1 MRPEPGRGRRLT
13 LAAALAAGL
22 FAAAPAAAQTPSATN
37 APPADRFEVSPG
49 GVDMRSGRYVYSQTD
64 LAIGGDA
71 GLAFT
76 RTLAQQVL
84 GHAGPFG
91 NFSHNWDIL
100 LSEKRVDIEHGRFGA
115 HDGGGDFQIEIAF
128 GGLSQ
133 SFRSS
138 LSGYYQVSRSGFG
151 QLTWTGGSDRSSA
164 GIVYTFQGSDGT
176 TAVFRAIGTLASAEC
191 STALRCAYVDQIT
204 RADGTVLNFD
214 YDTSGGAHAARL
226 RTVTSSRGYA
236 LMLEYTS
243 GLVSKACVLNLAL
256 APVPSN
262 HLCPTGAQ
270 AISTYTYTTSGGA
283 SVLASATDPGGAV
296 WGLGYG
302 SGTMSFTNPGETT
315 PWLVNH
321 IVDRSDDDGLVTQI
335 VNSQNFADGSSYAY
349 SFEQSPM
356 VVGHVSTLAGGTYTD
371 AQGHTVTLTYDF
383 PTLPHPQGFGNIP
396 EDGGDSAVRQMT
408 PGPVT
413 ITDQL
418 GRITHFDYCDPYAAT
433 HLPAGEFNR
442 CLVTPMPVSTTDPMG
457 IRTVYTNDYYF
468 HNILGTRRVANVAGP
483 ADIVASA
490 TYDCAPTMFRSCA
503 RPTSLTD
510 ANGNVTNYT
519 YSADHGGVLTET
531 PPAPTSG
538 AARPQVRHVYAQR
551 YAWVSNGS
559 GGYVHGGG
567 PIWVETAASYCRTSA
582 ATGNPAS
589 PCATAGDE
597 VSTQLD
603 YGPDSGP
610 NTLLV
615 RGQTVTSTDGG
626 VTTTLR
632 TCFGN
637 DALGRR
643 ISQTLPNANPA
654 SCP

>member
-1 MRPEPGRGRRLT
+1 MRPEARLRGR
-13 LAAALAAGL
+13 LALAIALGVLAAG
-22 FAAAPAAAQTPSATN
+22 PARADPSATN
-37 APPADRFEVSPG
+37 APPAERFEVSPG

-84 GHAGPFG
+84 GHASPFG
-91 NFSHNWDIL
+91 NFSHNWEIL
-100 LSEKRVDIEHGRFGA
+100 LSEKRVDVEHGKFGA
-115 HDGGGDFQIEIAF
+115 HDGGGDFQIEIAY

-133 SFRSS
+133 TFRSS

-151 QLTWTGGSDRSSA
+151 QLSWTGGSDRSGS

-176 TAVFRAIGTLASAEC
+176 TAVFHAIGTLASAEC
-191 STALRCAYVDQIT
+191 STELRCAYVQQIT
-204 RADGTVLNFD
+204 RADGTVLDFD

-236 LMLEYTS
+236 LMLEYSS
-243 GLVSKACVLNLAL
+243 GLVSKACVLNLAV

-262 HLCPTGAQ
+262 HLCPSGAQ
-270 AISTYTYTTSGGA
+270 AMSSYTYTTSGGA
-283 SVLASATDPGGAV
+283 NVLASATGPGGATR
-296 WGLGYG
+296 GFGYG
-302 SGTMSFTNPGETT
+302 SGTMSFTNPGEST

-321 IVDRSDDDGLVTQI
+321 VQDRADDDGLVTQI
-335 VNSQNFADGSSYAY
+335 VSSQNFADGSSYSY
-349 SFEQSPM
+349 SFDESPM
-356 VVGHVSTLAGGTYTD
+356 VVGHVSTLAGGSFTD
-371 AQGHTVTLTYDF
+371 AQSHTVTLTYDF
-383 PTLPHPQGFGNIP
+383 PTLPHPSSQGYGNIP
-396 EDGGDSAVRQMT
+396 DDGGDSAVHQMS
-408 PGPVT
+408 PGPVI

-418 GRITHFDYCDPYAAT
+418 GRATHFDYCDPYAAAN
-433 HLPAGEFNR
+433 LPAGELNR
-442 CLVTPMPVSTTDPMG
+442 CLVTPMPVSTTGPTG
-457 IRTVYTNDYYF
+457 IKTVYTNDYS
-468 HNILGTRRVANVAGP
+468 NRNVLGTRRIANVSGP
-483 ADIVASA
+483 ADIVGTA
-490 TYDCAPTMFRSCA
+490 TYDCSPTMFRSCA

-538 AARPQVRHVYAQR
+538 AARPQIRHIYAQR

-567 PIWVETAASYCRTSA
+567 PIWVEVATSLCRTSA
-582 ATGNPAS
+582 ATGNPAA
-589 PCATAGDE
+589 PCATTGDE
-597 VSTQLD
+597 VLTQID

-610 NTLLV
+610 NTLVV

-626 VTTTLR
+626 TATTLR
-632 TCFGN
+632 TCYSY

-643 ISQTLPNANPA
+643 ISQTAPNANPS